1 MGNALVVRKDQLL
14 QSQTVHRAAQYVRIY
29 TDCQQYSIETQAVVM
44 QLTPNYIG
52 PTAAKSASQVIRLG
66 SLDFRVSQIL

>member
-1 MGNALVVRKDQLL
+1 M
-14 QSQTVHRAAQYVRIY
+14 Y
-29 TDCQQYSIETQAVVM
+29 TDYQQYSIETQAVVM

-66 SLDFRVSQIL
+66 SLDLRVFVYLIFFEPSVLRFN